1 MTNDLISYSFQTWFG
16 ALFGATAV
24 GCIGLL
30 PIFIVPNEQT
40 KKDKPYLELL
50 LSVAVGSQLADVFL
64 HLLPEAFAHPNA
76 SSVNIGLWTLTGLF
90 VFFLIEQI
98 FPDDEDDSSNE
109 TLKQNQLSKN
119 ENEILMLAERKIK
132 TTGYLNLLANFID
145 NLTHGAAIGGG
156 FAVNSL
162 VGMTTLLGI
171 VVHEIPHEMGDFAIL
186 LRSGFDRWEATK
198 AQLVTGLGG
207 ILGASMALYYSNSVH
222 STLWVLPFTS
232 GGFLYVALVKTVP
245 DLLKENDLIHSCRQF
260 IGILAGLC
268 LIYFSVLYIG

>member
-1 MTNDLISYSFQTWFG
+1 MTLNSIGYSFETWISALIG
-16 ALFGATAV
+16 AALV

-50 LSVAVGSQLADVFL
+50 LSVAVGSQLGDVFL
-64 HLLPEAFAHPNA
+64 HLLPEAFAHPQA
-76 SSVNIGLWTLTGLF
+76 SSISIGLWTLTGLF
-90 VFFLIEQI
+90 IFFLIEQI
-98 FPDDEDDSSNE
+98 FPEDEDNSSSEANQ
-109 TLKQNQLSKN
+109 QNQT
-119 ENEILMLAERKIK
+119 LANIIPTEKKIK

-162 VGMTTLLGI
+162 VGMTTLAGI
-171 VVHEIPHEMGDFAIL
+171 VIHEIPHEMGDFAIL
-186 LRSGFDRWEATK
+186 LKSGFNRWEATK
-198 AQLVTGLGG
+198 AQLITGLGG
-207 ILGASMALYYSNSVH
+207 VLGAVMALYYSSSSH

-245 DLLKENDLIHSCRQF
+245 DLLKENDLSHSFRQF
-260 IGILAGLC
+260 IGIIGGLSI
-268 LIYFSVLYIG
+268 IYFIVLYIG

>member
-1 MTNDLISYSFQTWFG
+1 FQTWFG

-132 TTGYLNLLANFID
+132 VNYIFFLLI
-145 NLTHGAAIGGG
+145 IQKQK
-156 FAVNSL
+156 SQ
-162 VGMTTLLGI
+162 I
-171 VVHEIPHEMGDFAIL
+171 
-186 LRSGFDRWEATK
+186 
-198 AQLVTGLGG
+198 
-207 ILGASMALYYSNSVH
+207 
-222 STLWVLPFTS
+222 
-232 GGFLYVALVKTVP
+232 
-245 DLLKENDLIHSCRQF
+245 
-260 IGILAGLC
+260 
-268 LIYFSVLYIG
+268 

>member
-1 MTNDLISYSFQTWFG
+1 MTLEIISYSLQTWASALVG
-16 ALFGATAV
+16 AALV

-30 PIFIVPNEQT
+30 PIFIVPDEEK

-64 HLLPEAFAHPNA
+64 HLLPEAFACPHA
-76 SSVNIGLWTLTGLF
+76 SSVQIGLWTIGGLF
-90 VFFLIEQI
+90 IFFLIEQV
-98 FPDDEDDSSNE
+98 FPEDDDDEDEKE
-109 TLKQNQLSKN
+109 TSTHSKKS
-119 ENEILMLAERKIK
+119 ESLPLTVRKIK

-156 FAVNSL
+156 FAVSSF
-162 VGMTTLLGI
+162 VGLTTLAGI
-171 VVHEIPHEMGDFAIL
+171 IIHEIPHEMGDFAIL
-186 LRSGFDRWEATK
+186 LRSGFNRWEATK

-207 ILGASMALYYSNSVH
+207 VLGAVLALYYSSSSH

-245 DLLKENDLIHSCRQF
+245 DLLKENDLRHSLRQLF
-260 IGILAGLC
+260 GVVIGLSI
-268 LIYFSVLYIG
+268 IYFVVLYIG